1 MATKTTSPSASDAE
15 QKSSNTLLIQ
25 VLHPERVNTSL
36 NLESRRTDHE
46 CLAISHLK
54 FKR

>member
-15 QKSSNTLLIQ
+15 QKSNNTLLVQ

-36 NLESRRTDHE
+36 NLVSRRTDHE
-46 CLAISHLK
+46 YLAISHLNVK
-54 FKR
+54 

>member
-1 MATKTTSPSASDAE
+1 MATKTTSLSASDAE
-15 QKSSNTLLIQ
+15 QKSNNTFLIQ
-25 VLHPERVNTSL
+25 GLHPERVNTSL

>member
-15 QKSSNTLLIQ
+15 QKSNNTFLIQ
-25 VLHPERVNTSL
+25 VLHPERVNTRL
-36 NLESRRTDHE
+36 NLESRRTNHE
-46 CLAISHLK
+46 YLAISHLK